1 MIQFSHALNG
11 EKNNANGNGKT
22 KQKEMKN
29 KNEKKTKMKVR
40 KRENEKT
47 EQTTMDHATKGQ
59 NNLNADAN
67 VLGVP
72 IKTARNWHRIRET
85 DALK

>member
-1 MIQFSHALNG
+1 
-11 EKNNANGNGKT
+11 
-22 KQKEMKN
+22 
-29 KNEKKTKMKVR
+29 MKVR
-40 KRENEKT
+40 KRENKKT
-47 EQTTMDHATKGQ
+47 EQTTMEHVTKGQ